1 MTINSLRDTIHAVPF
16 KPFTFH
22 LSDGRT
28 VPVPHPD
35 FITVTGAGR
44 TAIVASDT
52 EDHFTIID
60 LLLVTQIEVG
70 ASTSANS

>member
-1 MTINSLRDTIHAVPF
+1 MTINSLGDVLHAVPF
-16 KPFTFH
+16 KPFRIH
-22 LSDGRT
+22 LSDGRS

-44 TAIVASDT
+44 TAIVASET

-60 LLLVTQIEVG
+60 LLLVTQLEV
-70 ASTSANS
+70 SANTSVNH